1 MGWFEARLPALRAPI
16 EWQARP
22 PCRAFFGSIL
32 RRLALPTEDIQKLVR
47 LLGGIALHDQQA
59 FKQLYDQVSPKLF
72 AIALRILRD
81 RGRAEEVLQDA
92 FVNVWNSAA
101 SYNPSLAAPM
111 TWLITI
117 VRNRSLDYMRRIDRA
132 EVELD
137 DDLAAVLESDVPG
150 PQHLVLRSEDAA
162 ALSLCLARLDAGQRQ
177 AIAFS
182 YFQGLSHSE
191 LAANL
196 QVPIGTVKTW
206 IRRGLEKLRRCL
218 EASA

>member
-137 DDLAAVLESDVPG
+137 DDLAAVLESDVP
-150 PQHLVLRSEDAA
+150 
-162 ALSLCLARLDAGQRQ
+162 ARLDAGQRQ

>member
-1 MGWFEARLPALRAPI
+1 L
-16 EWQARP
+16 
-22 PCRAFFGSIL
+22 S
-32 RRLALPTEDIQKLVR
+32 TEENQKLVH
-47 LLGGIALHDQQA
+47 LLGAVAMRDQQA
-59 FKQLYDQVSPKLF
+59 FRQLYQLASAKLF

-81 RGRAEEVLQDA
+81 QGRAEEVLQDA

-117 VRNRSLDYMRRIDRA
+117 VRNRSLDYIRRIDRA

-137 DDLAAVLESDVPG
+137 DDLAAVLESDAPG
-150 PQHLVLRSEDAA
+150 PQQLLLRTEDAA
-162 ALSLCLARLDAGQRQ
+162 ALSLCIGKLDAGQRQ

-191 LAANL
+191 LAASL

-206 IRRGLEKLRRCL
+206 IRRGLEKLKRCL